1 MAVGWAGTVEQFL
14 AEHESLLM
22 ARLSDQ
28 HAHYYTR
35 QPGISQRSAWETE
48 VRVLGQSLATIPR
61 AAAWGLLIEY
71 ELPFEGG
78 RRVDKIALA
87 GSSVVALEFKET
99 THVLRADLDQV
110 RAYARDLA
118 EYHSQCRDRTVNPLL
133 VLPNRPDLDESIE
146 GTRVVGPPALSDA
159 LTDLAG
165 AGASLPVDDWLNG
178 TYAPLPTLVE
188 AARRVFTDQPLPA
201 IKRAESAGVPELL
214 AWLHT
219 LVDEVRTR
227 EERHLVLISGVPGS
241 GKTLVGLQFVHERG
255 EQGRAEAVFLS
266 GNGPL
271 IEVLQH
277 ALKGH
282 KVFVK
287 AIRKFILEYGVRTE
301 NPPPHN
307 VLVFDEAQRMWDREY
322 VRLQHNHEQSEPDM
336 IASIAGRPKWS
347 VIIGLVG
354 EGQEIYLGEESGIGQ
369 WRDAIVRSGIPFVVH
384 APPHLASAFEDV
396 DLRPNESLN
405 LTFSLRTHRA
415 ENVQGWVAAVL
426 AGDIGA
432 ASQIAPELRTAGYDI
447 YCTTD
452 LERAK
457 AYTMSRYAEEPDKR
471 YGLLASSKA
480 RNLEQLGINN
490 NFFAMQALKIGPWFN
505 AERGDPLSSSS
516 LRMPVTEFQCQGLEL
531 DLPIVCWGDD
541 LEWLDG
547 KWVARRVTRKA
558 RDSRQLRINSYR
570 VLLSRGRDGA
580 VIYLPPTLRPGQQA
594 ALAQFF
600 RLAGVSDLRLG

>member
-1 MAVGWAGTVEQFL
+1 MAGGVAPGRLFSIRNRLLSRVPASPRPGACCVVPGRTLVPSASSSPRCVGLEAQPGKRDRGQVRAHHDRPSRIASVAVGWAGTVEQFL
-14 AEHESLLM
+14 TEHGPLVT

-28 HAHYYTR
+28 HARYYT
-35 QPGISQRSAWETE
+35 QLPGISQRSAWETE
-48 VRVLGQSLATIPR
+48 VRVLGQSLAAIPR
-61 AAAWGLLIEY
+61 APGWGLLIEY

-118 EYHSQCRDRTVNPLL
+118 EYHSHCRDRTVSPLL

-159 LTDLAG
+159 LTELAG
-165 AGASLPVDDWLNG
+165 AGAAMPVDEWLNG
-178 TYAPLPTLVE
+178 IYAPLPTLVE

-214 AWLHT
+214 AWLHA
-219 LVDEVRTR
+219 LVDEVRIHG
-227 EERHLVLISGVPGS
+227 ERHLVLIAGVPGS

-255 EQGRAEAVFLS
+255 EEGHAEAVFLS

-271 IEVLQH
+271 VQVLQH

-287 AIRKFILEYGVRTE
+287 PLRQFILEYGVRTN

-322 VRLQHNHEQSEPDM
+322 VRLKHNHDQSEPDM
-336 IASIAGRPKWS
+336 LTAIAGRPEKWS
-347 VIIGLVG
+347 VMVGLVG
-354 EGQEIYLGEESGIGQ
+354 EGQEIYLGEESGITQ
-369 WRDAIVRSGIPFVVH
+369 WRDGIVRSGIPFVVH
-384 APPHLASAFEDV
+384 APPHLGSAFEGLDF
-396 DLRPNESLN
+396 RPNKRLN

-415 ENVQGWVAAVL
+415 EHVQGWVAAVL
-426 AGDIGA
+426 AGDLAA
-432 ASQIAPELRTAGYDI
+432 ASRIAPELRIAGYDI

-457 AYTMSRYAEEPDKR
+457 AYAMSRYAEEPEKR

-480 RNLEQLGINN
+480 KNLESLGINN
-490 NFFAMQALKIGPWFN
+490 NFFAMQAMKIGPWFR
-505 AERGDPLSSSS
+505 AI
-516 LRMPVTEFQCQGLEL
+516 T
-531 DLPIVCWGDD
+531 
-541 LEWLDG
+541 
-547 KWVARRVTRKA
+547 
-558 RDSRQLRINSYR
+558 
-570 VLLSRGRDGA
+570 
-580 VIYLPPTLRPGQQA
+580 
-594 ALAQFF
+594 
-600 RLAGVSDLRLG
+600 